1 MKKSTKGWINFASND
16 LKAAKLILD
25 NNDEILNL
33 ALFHCQ
39 QCLEKIIK
47 AVLENHNLK
56 IPKVHSLE
64 KLYAELPDEFKKSVE
79 IDEEFINLIDDIYIS
94 SRYPIDLG
102 LLPTGNASKKEA
114 LVIYQK
120 TETLM
125 NEILEKIK

>member
-1 MKKSTKGWINFASND
+1 M
-16 LKAAKLILD
+16 
-25 NNDEILNL
+25 NL
-33 ALFHCQ
+33 SLFHCQ

-47 AVLENHNLK
+47 AVLESHNLK

-102 LLPTGNASKKEA
+102 LLPTGNASMKEA

-125 NEILEKIK
+125 NEILKKIK

>member
-47 AVLENHNLK
+47 AVLENYNLR

-102 LLPTGNASKKEA
+102 LLPTGNASKKDA
-114 LVIYQK
+114 LVLYQK
-120 TETLM
+120 TEVLM
-125 NEILEKIK
+125 NTILEKIK